1 MCVIIV
7 VNVLFCLLP

>member
-7 VNVLFCLLP
+7 VLGNSSV